1 MKLNTYLVFII
12 LLSLI
17 LFTKSSSAQCI
28 VGNCENGYSV
38 FKLENGDMYTG
49 NWENGARHGYGRYD
63 WANGAFYVGEF
74 KFNGLHGKGAFYT
87 ADGGQIVGVFE
98 DNLFQGPDTTAKI
111 AAIVA
116 APDVLTWEKWVIK
129 DNEAK
134 MQALQ
139 SPNRVEFGI
148 LVNKVITDF
157 ATDFKTLQTAQR
169 PILIE
174 RQAGWYSNLMAKN
187 SLEAGVVP
195 ADSTRKAAYYNI
207 LYLGT
212 DSLEARKLYNDYVN
226 VIKNLKISC
235 CTTLSDT
242 YKFSGPT
249 YSSDIT
255 TWLPL
260 TFNEG
265 FSEEIYSDMVM
276 EIALNTALGAEGWQ
290 ITYKIYHINKQ

>member
-1 MKLNTYLVFII
+1 M
-12 LLSLI
+12 
-17 LFTKSSSAQCI
+17 
-28 VGNCENGYSV
+28 
-38 FKLENGDMYTG
+38 
-49 NWENGARHGYGRYD
+49 
-63 WANGAFYVGEF
+63 
-74 KFNGLHGKGAFYT
+74 
-87 ADGGQIVGVFE
+87 
-98 DNLFQGPDTTAKI
+98 
-111 AAIVA
+111 
-116 APDVLTWEKWVIK
+116 
-129 DNEAK
+129 
-134 MQALQ
+134 
-139 SPNRVEFGI
+139 

-174 RQAGWYSNLMAKN
+174 RQAGWHSNLMTKN